1 MGVIW
6 PFYRRRGLAQIL
18 EFGFPLAGKEV
29 GGGLGLLALLSF
41 QSWNRFQKAVDKVSG
56 VEKAADPLL
65 ISMSLSPSAEASS
78 GRR

>member
-1 MGVIW
+1 MLFGH
-6 PFYRRRGLAQIL
+6 FTEEGLAQIL
-18 EFGFPLAGKEV
+18 EFGFPLAGKGV